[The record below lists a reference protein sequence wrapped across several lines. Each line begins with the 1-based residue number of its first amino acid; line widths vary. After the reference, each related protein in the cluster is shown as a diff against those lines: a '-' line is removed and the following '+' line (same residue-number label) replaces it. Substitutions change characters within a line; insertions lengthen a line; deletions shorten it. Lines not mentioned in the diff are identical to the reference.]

1 VDVNIQNIGRIEEMN
16 KKYKIG
22 DIVYIDKPSLLNKME
37 KSWFI
42 IIGVIRYN
50 EEQPEYSKYRGIFL
64 NDLPLVH
71 EINQYQISNETAY
84 VHMDVNDASD
94 ITIVHRLF

>member
-1 VDVNIQNIGRIEEMN
+1 MN
-16 KKYKIG
+16 RKYKIG
-22 DIVYIDKPSLLNKME
+22 DIVYIDKHSPLNKME

-50 EEQPEYSKYRGIFL
+50 EEQPDYSKYRGIFL

-71 EINQYQISNETAY
+71 EINQYQISNEIAY
-84 VHMDVNDASD
+84 VHMDVKDASD
-94 ITIVHRLF
+94 ITVIHRLF